1 MGGGHCF
8 DIKKTVAEPLQGS
21 RKELGGVG
29 GGHCFVVTQ
38 GKQNVLTVVLYSF
51 GLLRLTLLSLCIL

>member
-8 DIKKTVAEPLQGS
+8 DIKKKKTVAEPLQGS

-29 GGHCFVVTQ
+29 GGHCFDI
-38 GKQNVLTVVLYSF
+38 KKKKL
-51 GLLRLTLLSLCIL
+51 

>member
-29 GGHCFVVTQ
+29 GGHCFDIKKTVAEPLQ
-38 GKQNVLTVVLYSF
+38 GSRKEL
-51 GLLRLTLLSLCIL
+51 GGGRGGGGGSLF

>member
-29 GGHCFVVTQ
+29 GGHCFDIKKNCSGTTT
-38 GKQNVLTVVLYSF
+38 G
-51 GLLRLTLLSLCIL
+51 